1 MGELKG
7 AIAVTTDTIGRRP
20 YPPSF
25 IHAFYA
31 WLDRLPI
38 PAWLFLVLLIPIVG
52 IAQHLV
58 AWRKGALAP
67 GQFNFDLATAG
78 YWLGIFLI
86 GIYVLKGAPKALD
99 EYRPLLNV
107 TEEEYAR
114 LKYKFVTIPKGP
126 GPLLFLIGLLSGALS
141 GFSDMAVAPAVDYAF
156 PQLRIG
162 IWMLG
167 SAGTCLFGYQVIRQL
182 RQIGAFYA
190 MTEGIDLFNLRPLYG
205 FSSYTAALG
214 IMFFTSIA
222 LSTLDPT
229 AYKSQVVFLFSA
241 AIVPIILL
249 MFYLPLSGVHRHL
262 VSEKERLLQEANS
275 RIASILD
282 RIHSAAFEQQDYEGV
297 AGMRAVYSILKEE
310 EETVQGVRTWP
321 WRPGTLTGLL
331 SALFLP
337 ILLALVRDII
347 SKILGS

>member
-1 MGELKG
+1 MG
-7 AIAVTTDTIGRRP
+7 VTTDTVGRRP
-20 YPPSF
+20 YSPSF

-31 WLDRLPI
+31 WLDRWPI
-38 PAWLFLVLLIPIVG
+38 PAWLSLGLLIPLVG

-67 GQFNFDLATAG
+67 GQFNFDLGTAG

-99 EYRPLLNV
+99 EYRPLLKV

-114 LKYKFVTIPKGP
+114 LHYRFVTIPNGP
-126 GPLLFLIGLLSGALS
+126 GTLLFLIGLASGALS

-167 SAGTCLFGYQVIRQL
+167 SAGTFLFGYQVIRQL

-190 MTEGIDLFNLRPLYG
+190 MTERIDLFNLRPLYG
-205 FSSYTAALG
+205 FSRYTAALG
-214 IMFFTSIA
+214 IMFFTSMA

-262 VSEKERLLQEANS
+262 VSEKERLVQEANS
-275 RIASILD
+275 RIATILD
-282 RIHSAAFEQQDYEGV
+282 RIHLAAFDQQAYEDIG
-297 AGMRAVYSILKEE
+297 GMRTVFSTLREEKE
-310 EETVQGVRTWP
+310 TIQGLSTWP

-337 ILLALVRDII
+337 IVVALARDLI
-347 SKILGS
+347 SKILGA

>member
-1 MGELKG
+1 MGEPIG
-7 AIAVTTDTIGRRP
+7 AIAVTTDTPSRRP
-20 YPPSF
+20 YPPSLV
-25 IHAFYA
+25 HAFYA

-38 PAWLFLVLLIPIVG
+38 PAWLFFVLLIPIVG

-58 AWRKGALAP
+58 AWRKGALPP
-67 GQFNFDLATAG
+67 GQFNFDLGTAG
-78 YWLGIFLI
+78 FWLGIFLI
-86 GIYVLKGAPKALD
+86 GIYVLKGSPKALD

-114 LKYKFVTIPKGP
+114 LEYGFVTIPNGP
-126 GPLLFLIGLLSGALS
+126 GTLLFLIGVAGGAVS
-141 GFSDMAVAPAVDYAF
+141 GFSDMAVAPAIDYVF
-156 PQLRIG
+156 PLLRIG
-162 IWMLG
+162 IWMIASG
-167 SAGTCLFGYQVIRQL
+167 GTFLFGYQVIRQL

-190 MTEGIDLFNLRPLYG
+190 MPEQIDLFNLRPLYG
-205 FSSYTAALG
+205 FSRYSATLG
-214 IMFFTSIA
+214 IMFFASTA

-229 AYKSQVVFLFSA
+229 AYESQVVFLFSFA
-241 AIVPIILL
+241 VIPLIFL
-249 MFYLPLSGVHRHL
+249 MFYLPLSGVHRRL

-297 AGMRAVYSILKEE
+297 AGMRAVYSTLKEE
-310 EETVQGVRTWP
+310 KETVQGLRTWP

-337 ILLALVRDII
+337 IILTLVREIL
-347 SKILGS
+347 SMFLGS

>member
-1 MGELKG
+1 
-7 AIAVTTDTIGRRP
+7 VTADPVRRRP
-20 YPPSF
+20 YPPCF

-38 PAWLFLVLLIPIVG
+38 PAWLSLSLLIPIIGV
-52 IAQHLV
+52 AQHLV

-86 GIYVLKGAPKALD
+86 GIYVLKGASRALD

-114 LKYKFVTIPKGP
+114 LKYRFVTIPSGP
-126 GPLLFLIGLLSGALS
+126 GTLFFLLGAALGAGA
-141 GFSDMAVAPAVDYAF
+141 GFSDMAVAPSIDYVF

-167 SAGTCLFGYQVIRQL
+167 SAGTFLFGYQVIRQL

-190 MTEGIDLFNLRPLYG
+190 MPERIDLFNVRPLYG
-205 FSSYTAALG
+205 FSRYTAAVG
-214 IMFFTSIA
+214 IMLFTSMA

-229 AYKSQVVFLFSA
+229 AYESRVVFLFSVA
-241 AIVPIILL
+241 LVPLILL
-249 MFYLPLSGVHRHL
+249 MFYLPLAGVHRRL
-262 VSEKERLLQEANS
+262 VSEKDRLLQEANS
-275 RIASILD
+275 RIATILN
-282 RIHSAAFEQQDYEGV
+282 RIHSAAFEQQAYEDVG
-297 AGMRAVYSILKEE
+297 GMRTVFSTLREE
-310 EETVQGVRTWP
+310 KETVQGLSTWP

-337 ILLALVRDII
+337 IILALLRDVILR
-347 SKILGS
+347 ILGP